1 MYKEVQSEFLL
12 DDLSSQCTVKVPL
25 YNTHQGHCMTS
36 YVLISKDSFTAPVDL
51 LYSFGLDLVQKA
63 QHAIIIYLETQYV
76 GF

>member
-1 MYKEVQSEFLL
+1 
-12 DDLSSQCTVKVPL
+12 
-25 YNTHQGHCMTS
+25 MTS